1 MNKIV
6 KGNLRI
12 LKFSKG
18 LYFMAEGFQEEN
30 EHFHNSIVLQY
41 GNLGFL
47 ISVKTKLPDSL
58 CVKISSFC
66 SKQTI

>member
-1 MNKIV
+1 
-6 KGNLRI
+6 
-12 LKFSKG
+12 
-18 LYFMAEGFQEEN
+18 MAEGFQEEN

-66 SKQTI
+66 STQTI